1 MVKDPGHDKFTP
13 YKSGIAILLS
23 LALIVQVFLFDIPQ
37 AKADAVYGDILD
49 LVLDYFSDYDV
60 VSNNFFSDH
69 ISELYDQGYTSL
81 CLYELSNANYSKY
94 VLMMFQSDVKY
105 VRAIGAYYG
114 IGASTGSSPFLMDDC
129 YVIGWNSY
137 YGRYFL
143 SHFDFPS
150 TASAVYEYGG
160 LTYPFFSASAT
171 SYYYVGGT
179 NEVWDSE
186 YNVGILNGLDSGTC
200 IYSNIYYQ
208 GTSGVSNPYVAP
220 NVVFEPNVLSPV
232 DNSLISL
239 STASRDYPI
248 GAIGNSVSLPV
259 LRITPS
265 EVSDDVYSTWDITI
279 HAVSDKGSFDFTKT
293 VNHPGFN
300 DAVYFFDSSQ
310 SAYLIPIYIDV
321 PYSQFMGSYSADDL
335 SYLYV
340 DQVSLIGH
348 GADNTYKAFYLK
360 PFAIFGTIPSTV
372 SDDIYDDRHD
382 DYVSPYSTVVEL
394 EKDNY
399 LIQFTNGG
407 IDMTEWDS
415 IKSQYDDD
423 IFSYA
428 LTDMDLSQ
436 IPDWADIFCY
446 QATVGT
452 SISSSAILDN
462 IEAVF
467 SHQIGSINLMVVSAK
482 NKQEALS
489 EITSTG
495 LQDISDVLLIVYG
508 NSQMSL
514 YNWEGYFT
522 HRFYTRKL
530 DYDVID
536 AINGISPQLGGIL
549 TASEN
554 EYRLFDSYYSYLHS
568 YLDNFDDNLFNKID
582 GTNSRL
588 NTVVSGLSSIS
599 STVNNIDESLLT
611 SVTHL
616 SSIDTA
622 LGGTLSVSDSGSHN
636 LLSAINTGIA
646 NLEISFSDGVDAIV
660 DAIEAIDISV
670 GDITIPGMPD
680 YSGKLDQILNAIQY
694 HKAVGQLPYHDYYS
708 DNASDFISGM
718 NTFFGSLGFFNT
730 NDTFDVGGTSTAIFD
745 SFKNTMGLYESDDY
759 DQLEGNDG
767 TLDITT
773 HGVNPFTNYF
783 SSDWDADVVTPLGGS
798 DE

>member
-1 MVKDPGHDKFTP
+1 MVKNPGHDKFTP

-23 LALIVQVFLFDIPQ
+23 LALIVQVFLFDIPY
-37 AKADAVYGDILD
+37 AYADPDQSGADPYDVVYNILHNSD
-49 LVLDYFSDYDV
+49 VSYGGSLASTFDDYYEQGLNKIFMYTLNSSYYVILISNYVPVSIPGSYPYFSDWRWDV
-60 VSNNFFSDH
+60 SSMTDPLQF
-69 ISELYDQGYTSL
+69 IYIEGYTNSQTTTMMKIKVDTYYNDGISYTTRTYL
-81 CLYELSNANYSKY
+81 GGQRYMFTPLDTSSNS
-94 VLMMFQSDVKY
+94 SDVRNLFGYSLDK
-105 VRAIGAYYG
+105 
-114 IGASTGSSPFLMDDC
+114 
-129 YVIGWNSY
+129 SY
-137 YGRYFL
+137 YTSDSRYTFYHNYDL
-143 SHFDFPS
+143 NWGGSLFP
-150 TASAVYEYGG
+150 A
-160 LTYPFFSASAT
+160 TY
-171 SYYYVGGT
+171 
-179 NEVWDSE
+179 
-186 YNVGILNGLDSGTC
+186 
-200 IYSNIYYQ
+200 Q
-208 GTSGVSNPYVAP
+208 Q
-220 NVVFEPNVLSPV
+220 PV

-248 GAIGNSVSLPV
+248 GAIGNPVSLPV

-340 DQVSLIGH
+340 DSVSLIGH
-348 GADNTYKAFYLK
+348 GADNTYKAFYFK
-360 PFAIFGTIPSTV
+360 SFAIFGTIPSTV

-415 IKSQYDDD
+415 IKSQYDND

-446 QATVGT
+446 QATVGA

-588 NTVVSGLSSIS
+588 NTVVSGLSSIN

-646 NLEISFSDGVDAIV
+646 NLEISLSDGVDAIV

-730 NDTFDVGGTSTAIFD
+730 NDTFDIGGTSTAIFD

-773 HGVNPFTNYF
+773 YGVNPFTNYF